1 LPNTYLYK
9 VVVTQCASL
18 DTLHLTERGLQVRS
32 SAPSAVGGDAE
43 REISGVGGGQENDLV
58 VELGGEWTVGL
69 TPEEWSALA
78 ASLAAHRPTQM
89 VLLR

>member
-1 LPNTYLYK
+1 MPNKYLYK

-32 SAPSAVGGDAE
+32 SALSAVGGDAE
-43 REISGVGGGQENDLV
+43 REISCGGGQENDLV

>member
-1 LPNTYLYK
+1 LPNKYLYK

-18 DTLHLTERGLQVRS
+18 DSLHLTERGLQVRS
-32 SAPSAVGGDAE
+32 SVPSAAVGGDAE
-43 REISGVGGGQENDLV
+43 REISGGGGQENDLV

-78 ASLAAHRPTQM
+78 ASLAAHGPTQM